1 MSITVVDEAY
11 QDIQRGDMS
20 QLEAVLILIGTLFVV
35 GILCYGGTAYMVNRN
50 HKREWAAYENRDDA
64 TIKTCDDGDDK
75 EVDDS
80 VEAAETDIEEGT
92 ESVAEGD

>member
-11 QDIQRGDMS
+11 QDIQRGNMS

-64 TIKTCDDGDDK
+64 TIKTCDDDDK

-80 VEAAETDIEEGT
+80 VEAAETDIEEGN
-92 ESVAEGD
+92 ESVVEED